1 MCIRDRH
8 TGDNMLNWIPT
19 WLRKFI
25 LASNYTNN
33 NNDARNDNKYDK
45 VKDQGISGDQE
56 NSTTATTSS
65 NGNRS
70 SQIDQIAS
78 KASLIY
84 FEVNSFNRAVAADK
98 AAGENAILE
107 QNLKLVKFLDNLFI
121 VVSLTS
127 VGVAVL
133 VEVYL

>member
-1 MCIRDRH
+1 
-8 TGDNMLNWIPT
+8 MLNWIPT

-45 VKDQGISGDQE
+45 VKDQGISGSSDQE

>member
-1 MCIRDRH
+1 
-8 TGDNMLNWIPT
+8 MLNWIPT

-45 VKDQGISGDQE
+45 VKDQGISGSGDRE

>member
-1 MCIRDRH
+1 
-8 TGDNMLNWIPT
+8 MLNWIPT

-25 LASNYTNN
+25 LASNYTNTNNNNTNN
-33 NNDARNDNKYDK
+33 NNDARDDNKYDT
-45 VKDQGISGDQE
+45 VKDQGRSGSGDQE
-56 NSTTATTSS
+56 NSTSATTSP
-65 NGNRS
+65 NGQRS

-98 AAGENAILE
+98 AAGENIVLE

-121 VVSLTS
+121 VASLTC